1 MPAEGIHL
9 TALRE
14 AAFSGALAAEPRRA
28 IVRYEDAARLGA
40 IVLDLPYFDRYLEEV
55 VRYALRLPPQASPW
69 GAAVHERAAVPI
81 VRALLERARS
91 ERSQRLLA
99 LALGA
104 ASHAALDRALH
115 PLINALARRF
125 AQGRSHDEAHREV
138 EKFQSICFHEA
149 YFGRDRM
156 GTPGIVRLVAVPA
169 VELLADPPVADALE
183 AAYRAGVGEA
193 EVQGALQR
201 MALGYERHARL
212 LGGPLGGVLASERD
226 KEVARPRFLAG
237 LWGRFEDVLSA
248 AIQGIVPV
256 LERAWAVYA
265 ASQGE
270 LEGARR
276 AFEASLPL
284 GSIDSAGDGVDLDA
298 AFTPAPPSEV

>member
-1 MPAEGIHL
+1 VVSRFADIELSYVDRDGAVRTRRVVRGLTAGTFQHECDHLDGTIFVDRVTDPTTLSHVGGVRPLPQGGVRRAHRAVHPARWAADDAMPAEGIHL

-14 AAFSGALAAEPRRA
+14 AAFSGALAAEPRQT

-81 VRALLERARS
+81 VRALLERARR

-169 VELLADPPVADALE
+169 LELLADPP
-183 AAYRAGVGEA
+183 RG
-193 EVQGALQR
+193 
-201 MALGYERHARL
+201 
-212 LGGPLGGVLASERD
+212 
-226 KEVARPRFLAG
+226 
-237 LWGRFEDVLSA
+237 
-248 AIQGIVPV
+248 
-256 LERAWAVYA
+256 
-265 ASQGE
+265 
-270 LEGARR
+270 
-276 AFEASLPL
+276 
-284 GSIDSAGDGVDLDA
+284 
-298 AFTPAPPSEV
+298 